1 MPYMKMTCRAGK
13 TKEIAKYYTYWLH
26 PEGRKRS
33 PRVNPTTEQQQKIND
48 RHLVKRLTR
57 LLNANFDE
65 NCWYITFDYKKE
77 QRPESVEVLHKQ
89 EQKLLRD
96 LRKIYKKENAVFKYV
111 WTAEVGKR
119 GGAHIH
125 MVVSSIDIR
134 LLKNIWQY
142 GWTTI
147 KPMDSSGQYRRLA
160 EYFIKYFQKTRDT
173 DEQIQKKS
181 YNPSKN
187 LIRPVPKKKP
197 MRGKKFSYEIKV
209 PRGWYLDKDSVRQ
222 GITADGYEF
231 QYYTIIKEGG

>member
-13 TKEIAKYYTYWLH
+13 TKEIAKYYTYWLQ
-26 PEGRKRS
+26 PEGRKGS

-77 QRPESVEVLHKQ
+77 QRPESVEVLHEQ

-125 MVVSSIDIR
+125 MVVSPIDIR
-134 LLKNIWQY
+134 LLKNIWPH

-209 PRGWYLDKDSVRQ
+209 PKGWYLDKDSVRQ

>member
-1 MPYMKMTCRAGK
+1 M
-13 TKEIAKYYTYWLH
+13 
-26 PEGRKRS
+26 
-33 PRVNPTTEQQQKIND
+33 
-48 RHLVKRLTR
+48 
-57 LLNANFDE
+57 LNANFDE

-77 QRPESVEVLHKQ
+77 QRPESMEVLHKQ

-125 MVVSSIDIR
+125 MVVSPIDIR

-187 LIRPVPKKKP
+187 LVRPVPKKKP

>member
-1 MPYMKMTCRAGK
+1 MR
-13 TKEIAKYYTYWLH
+13 
-26 PEGRKRS
+26 
-33 PRVNPTTEQQQKIND
+33 
-48 RHLVKRLTR
+48 RLTR
-57 LLNANFDE
+57 LLNANFDSS
-65 NCWYITFDYKKE
+65 CWYITFDYKKE
-77 QRPESVEVLHKQ
+77 QRPESVDVLHKQ

-96 LRKIYKKENAVFKYV
+96 LRKIYKKANAVFKYV

-134 LLKNIWQY
+134 LLKNIWTY

-187 LIRPVPKKKP
+187 LIRPVPKRKP
-197 MRGKKFSYEIKV
+197 MKGNKFSYEIKV

-231 QYYTIIKEGG
+231 MYYTLIKEGG

>member
-13 TKEIAKYYTYWLH
+13 TKEIAKYYTYWLQ

-125 MVVSSIDIR
+125 MVVSPIDIR

-197 MRGKKFSYEIKV
+197 MRGKKFSCEIKV
-209 PRGWYLDKDSVRQ
+209 PKGWYLDKDSVRQ

-231 QYYTIIKEGG
+231 HYYTIIKEGG